1 MELYNASMGVEE
13 PEEIELTL
21 EQYEE
26 AKSHFADIIAKMEA
40 AKRLASND
48 DFQLLVMTGYFVD
61 EPQRYAELI
70 ASGRLNDK
78 VREDC
83 IRQMTSIGDFR
94 NYMKNIVEQ
103 GNMAV
108 DELKSLEEARDMAIE
123 AEAAAG

>member
-1 MELYNASMGVEE
+1 MELYNASMGQEE

-48 DFQLLVMTGYFVD
+48 DFKLLIMTGYFVD

-78 VREDC
+78 VRDDC
-83 IRQMTSIGDFR
+83 VRQLTSVGDFR
-94 NYMKNIVEQ
+94 TYMKNIIEQ
-103 GNMAV
+103 GNMAA
-108 DELKSLEEARDMAIE
+108 DELKSLEIARDEAIKSE
-123 AEAAAG
+123 AGE